1 MVPKKLPTDARLEIV
16 SLIFVALGKYRY
28 RGKDFY
34 LTRVAENMKHFI
46 ADHYKQNPVNAT
58 AGLTRRGRWTLPGAM
73 KMTPS

>member
-46 ADHYKQNPVNAT
+46 ADYYN
-58 AGLTRRGRWTLPGAM
+58 R
-73 KMTPS
+73 TP